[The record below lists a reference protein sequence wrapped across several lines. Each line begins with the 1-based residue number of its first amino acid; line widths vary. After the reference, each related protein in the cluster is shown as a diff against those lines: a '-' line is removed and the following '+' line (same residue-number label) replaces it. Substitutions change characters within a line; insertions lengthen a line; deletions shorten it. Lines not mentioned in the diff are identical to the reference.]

1 MKIDPSPPSSPAGR
15 DRQTV
20 SAERDDAA
28 RSRWGRARLVE
39 YKDRMGLEARTGT
52 YDDLHQM
59 DFKLLTTS
67 PDNPPALQSSTSG
80 EQDAVAG
87 MARSEKRKGVP
98 SFPPPGSSGGPVVDV
113 QSGSVVGVVRGTKMG
128 VLEGKRG
135 DGVPAE
141 KIFECE

>member
-1 MKIDPSPPSSPAGR
+1 
-15 DRQTV
+15 
-20 SAERDDAA
+20 
-28 RSRWGRARLVE
+28 
-39 YKDRMGLEARTGT
+39 MGLEARTGT